1 MKIRDILLE
10 TFIALK
16 SNKARTGLTMLGIII
31 GIASVITMTAIGNGA
46 KQQVTESI
54 ESIGANLVTV
64 SPGAMRSFGGP
75 QGQRGS
81 AKTLTLEDA
90 DAISES
96 VSHVSSVVKVVSSQQ
111 QLVFSGNNTNTSIV
125 GTEPNYSIVRNVELR
140 EGDFLSDQ
148 NVEKTSKVV
157 VLGSTVKDDLFGENA
172 SNVVG
177 EMIRIS
183 GTEYK
188 IIGVALSKGGTGP
201 MSSDDTVYIPY
212 TTAQRYLT
220 GNKYL
225 SNIYISTE
233 SSDYSSL
240 VQSDV
245 ETLLRKRHKIA
256 ENGTDDF
263 TTSNQADMIETVS
276 EVIGTFTT
284 FLAAVAAIS
293 LIVGGIGIMNMML
306 TTVTERT
313 REIGLR
319 KAIGAKRKD
328 INSQFLIE
336 ATMLTLTGGVIGVI
350 LGWGISFVLNYFEV
364 VNTQVSIGSVFLS
377 FGVSALIGIT
387 FGYYPA
393 HRAANL
399 NPIDALRYE

>member
-64 SPGAMRSFGGP
+64 SPGAVRSFGGP

-96 VSHVSSVVKVVSSQQ
+96 ISHVSAVVKVVSSQQ

-125 GTEPNYSIVRNVELR
+125 GTEPNYAVVRNIELR

-157 VLGSTVKDDLFGENA
+157 VLGSTVRDDLFGENTD
-172 SNVVG
+172 NVVG